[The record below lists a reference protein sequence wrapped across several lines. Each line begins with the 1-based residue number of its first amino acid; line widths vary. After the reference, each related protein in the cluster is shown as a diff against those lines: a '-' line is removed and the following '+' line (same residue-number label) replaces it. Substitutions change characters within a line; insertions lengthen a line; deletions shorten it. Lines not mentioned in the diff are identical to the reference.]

1 MGLREDILAD
11 RACDAAYA
19 ARDCAELA
27 RIRSIGRTA
36 LVTKTVTERGVRS
49 LVAIGAGSQ
58 FIRLLKE
65 SSETV
70 GVPVWLSNTL
80 TAMGVLSADHQ
91 DYADAVASAYGWL
104 RQEAGLDVAAG
115 ATRGLLD
122 IIAASNSAKFGATVA
137 AIKALAV
144 QPAPLTSQEV
154 ATACFNPDGS
164 AK

>member
-11 RACDAAYA
+11 PACATAYA

-27 RIRSIGRTA
+27 RIRSIGRVM
-36 LVTKTVTERGVRS
+36 LVSKTVTERGVRS
-49 LVAIGAGSQ
+49 IVPIGAGSQ

-70 GVPVWLSNTL
+70 GVPAWLG
-80 TAMGVLSADHQ
+80 GVLSAMGVPPPEHQ

-104 RQEAGLDVAAG
+104 RQECGLDIAAG

-122 IIAASNSAKFGATVA
+122 IIAASNPAKFGATVA
-137 AIKALAV
+137 AIKALAN
-144 QPAPLTSQEV
+144 QPAPLTPQDV
-154 ATACFNPDGS
+154 AAACFNPDGS